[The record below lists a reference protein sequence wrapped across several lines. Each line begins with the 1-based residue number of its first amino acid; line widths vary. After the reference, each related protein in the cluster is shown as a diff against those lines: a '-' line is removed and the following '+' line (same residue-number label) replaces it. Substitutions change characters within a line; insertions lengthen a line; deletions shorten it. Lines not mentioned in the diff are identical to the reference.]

1 MQLVPWCGSILDKY
15 FDQDTMSIHIKENN
29 PILKKKWS
37 PTGWTPVIE
46 WDKLTKDDVSNII
59 DQIFQEIW
67 DREDA
72 ILEIDRSMS
81 KGE

>member
-29 PILKKKWS
+29 PILKKKWG
-37 PTGWTPVIE
+37 PTWWTPVIE
-46 WDKLTKDDVSNII
+46 KDILTKDEVNQLI
-59 DQIFQEIW
+59 DQIFKEVSER
-67 DREDA
+67 DDA

-81 KGE
+81 